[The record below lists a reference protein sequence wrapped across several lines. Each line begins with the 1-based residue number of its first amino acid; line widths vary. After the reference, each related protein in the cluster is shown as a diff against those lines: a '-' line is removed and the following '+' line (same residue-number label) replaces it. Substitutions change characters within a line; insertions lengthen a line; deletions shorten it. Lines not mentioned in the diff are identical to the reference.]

1 MRVCLVVTILILN
14 SNWINAQETSKNIIK
29 GTVIPPKVEQ
39 KIVKGSGYNKDGTSI
54 MHSDDPL
61 AKMENNIIIVAHPLS
76 FVATLKPTP
85 NATITQKA
93 QTFIPHILPIT
104 KKSTVYFLN
113 EDQFFHNVYS
123 LTPGA
128 KFNIGRRPPGSPYPL
143 EIKKSGIITLSCD
156 IHPHMKS
163 YILSLETPYFTRAD
177 EAGNYELS
185 GLPDGEYRIAVFYA
199 LPNKIEKV
207 IQLKNGEVITMDF
220 DLTKEKKP

>member
-1 MRVCLVVTILILN
+1 MRLYLVVTIWIII
-14 SNWINAQETSKNIIK
+14 SHHINAQETGKNIIK
-29 GTVIPPKVEQ
+29 GTVIPPKVHH
-39 KIVKGSGYNKDGTSI
+39 KIVKGSGYNKDGTPM

-61 AKMENNIIIVAHPLS
+61 AKMENNIIIIAYPLS
-76 FVATLKPTP
+76 FSAELKPTS

-93 QTFIPHILPIT
+93 QTFIPYILPIT

-123 LTPGA
+123 LTPGS
-128 KFNIGRRPPGSPYPL
+128 KFNIGRRPPGSPYPV

-177 EAGNYELS
+177 EAGNYEIKD
-185 GLPDGEYRIAVFYA
+185 LPDGSYRIEVFYA
-199 LPNKIEKV
+199 LSNKIEKM
-207 IQLKNGEVITMDF
+207 IQLKNQQTLNLDF
-220 DLTKEKKP
+220 DLTKD